1 MDKPGTQIEGAKEEA
16 QASKSNRNDKLGK
29 AMAALMSLFFA
40 AMGMKALISGH
51 HYAGATRNNPNP
63 VDFTG
68 SAASWMGW
76 IMLALAVMPL
86 GFFVKSKKQALYFA
100 VASFALIMGAVF
112 GPLVLG
118 SK

>member
-1 MDKPGTQIEGAKEEA
+1 MDKHGTQIEGATEA
-16 QASKSNRNDKLGK
+16 LDLKTKSNDKLGK
-29 AMAALMSLFFA
+29 AMAALISLFFA
-40 AMGMKALISGH
+40 AMGLKALITGH
-51 HYAGATRNNPNP
+51 HYAGGSRSNPNP

-68 SAASWMGW
+68 SAATWMGW

-86 GFFVKSKKQALYFA
+86 GLFAKSKKQALFFA
-100 VASFALIMGAVF
+100 VGSFALIMCAVF